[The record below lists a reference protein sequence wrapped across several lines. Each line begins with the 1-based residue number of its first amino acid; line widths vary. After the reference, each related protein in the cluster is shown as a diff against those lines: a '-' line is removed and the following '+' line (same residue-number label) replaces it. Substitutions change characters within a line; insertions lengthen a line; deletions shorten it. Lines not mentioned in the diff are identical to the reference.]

1 MMISYNIDIFFIKS
15 AGKYF
20 SRLMQCRHQ
29 SFFIFLFDEIFK
41 NRIEKKP
48 IGDRNWQ
55 FERMKFDNES
65 LAVGGG
71 LLFIIFWAV
80 NRYAVTQLLIGQVDV
95 AFDTVIGCRCCLFP
109 CLFVFC
115 CVLKNS
121 RFYFVVSDFRTGSPA
136 VGPNPRCLPDFSHS
150 GSTFWVF

>member
-1 MMISYNIDIFFIKS
+1 MMISYNIDIFYQI
-15 AGKYF
+15 G
-20 SRLMQCRHQ
+20 R
-29 SFFIFLFDEIFK
+29 EIFFAFDAVQTSEFFHLPVWWNIQK
-41 NRIEKKP
+41 SYRKKTDRRSKLTVRADEVRQWV
-48 IGDRNWQ
+48 IG
-55 FERMKFDNES
+55 S
-65 LAVGGG
+65 GGG